1 MTHIFRN
8 SLFAATIAIA
18 GLAATTF
25 EASAQSHGRCD
36 AYARDYAQRAT
47 RTGNNVVGGA
57 VGGAVVGGVIGSVTG
72 SWGKGA
78 AIGSGVGA
86 IAGAGKSSSDWN
98 RNYRHAYD
106 DCMAGARRSAPPPRR
121 TRGRFEPWSPAWH
134 DYCAGKYRSFNPRTG
149 YYTTYSGRKRFCR

>member
-1 MTHIFRN
+1 MAYRVRNTIF
-8 SLFAATIAIA
+8 AIAIGFG
-18 GLAATTF
+18 GLAVMTAD
-25 EASAQSHGRCD
+25 ASAQSHRRCD
-36 AYARDYAQRAT
+36 AYARDYANRAT

-98 RNYRHAYD
+98 RNYRYAYD
-106 DCMAGARRSAPPPRR
+106 DCMRGARRGPPPARQGG
-121 TRGRFEPWSPAWH
+121 GRFEPWSPAWH
-134 DYCAGKYRSFNPRTG
+134 DYCSRKYRSFNPRTG
-149 YYTTYSGRKRFCR
+149 YYTTYGGEQRFCR